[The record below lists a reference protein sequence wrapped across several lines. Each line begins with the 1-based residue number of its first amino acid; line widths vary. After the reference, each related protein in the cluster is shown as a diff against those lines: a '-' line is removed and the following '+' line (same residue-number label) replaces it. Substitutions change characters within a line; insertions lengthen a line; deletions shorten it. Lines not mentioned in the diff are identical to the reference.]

1 MGAIMLKR
9 CGLGVTSLLALAPA
23 WALAEA
29 PVIEHQK
36 VKCIVAEK
44 YPRMDAGITP
54 VEVAQAR
61 VYFKP
66 EGIPTWYFVNMK
78 RVPKGYEGVL
88 PKPKKQMIGKHIIY
102 YLQATARDLAQ
113 VTSEETDPRVVAKK
127 EDCQNE
133 PVAGFASHPPVAVFP
148 NVPAGFA
155 VGGAVA
161 PVVVGTTLA
170 AGAGTG
176 VVLATRGGNE
186 PAPTPP
192 TTPPP
197 VTTLPTPPTPPT
209 PPPPAPPGLQ
219 VACRAN
225 PSTGGAPLTVDFRAS
240 ASGATGVYDFIWTFG
255 DGATANRPNPSH
267 TYETPGR
274 FSAILSVSSGDET
287 AACET
292 TIKVEKSCN
301 FLTGPTTAITSPT
314 GGTVSGTV
322 SVQANATSGSSISN
336 VEFYVTGGSRG
347 GGVTLIGTD
356 NTAPFAV
363 NWTVPAGCNDVQLFS
378 RAFDSCF
385 KQADSAPVTVTLNND
400 SAPPAVDVT
409 SPQEG
414 EVIDGGIIDVAA
426 DASDPAGIRDVL
438 FEADQPSSCSKGAP
452 FLDSEIDSTA
462 PYTASMDVNAAENCC
477 ACVRLTV
484 TGTDICGNETSVE
497 RNVFADFDGCCD
509 LGIARRPQ
517 LRHSPEQAPDGTTG
531 WVSHLE
537 VADASGQVVLNRGR
551 LIMATTGISRQ
562 SAALR
567 HGENRIDAQLVRG
580 TGKPGVWRFD
590 LGATEG
596 FEPGSLRVLEGEVAL
611 LTDRIVVFRLKG
623 QAGERVAFSFGV
635 K

>member
-1 MGAIMLKR
+1 
-9 CGLGVTSLLALAPA
+9 
-23 WALAEA
+23 
-29 PVIEHQK
+29 
-36 VKCIVAEK
+36 
-44 YPRMDAGITP
+44 
-54 VEVAQAR
+54 
-61 VYFKP
+61 
-66 EGIPTWYFVNMK
+66 
-78 RVPKGYEGVL
+78 VL

-102 YLQATARDLAQ
+102 YLQATGRDLAQ

-133 PVAGFASHPPVAVFP
+133 PVAGFASHPPAAVFP

-161 PVVVGTTLA
+161 PAVVGTTLA

-186 PAPTPP
+186 PAPAPP

-197 VTTLPTPPTPPT
+197 VT
-209 PPPPAPPGLQ
+209 PPAPPPVTPTPPAEPTPTPLQ
-219 VACRAN
+219 VACRAT
-225 PSTGGAPLTVDFRAS
+225 PSTGGAPLTVEFRAS
-240 ASGATGVYDFIWTFG
+240 ASGATGAYEFRWVFG

-267 TYETPGR
+267 TYENPGR
-274 FSAILSVSSGDET
+274 YSAVLSVSSGDET

-292 TIKVEKSCN
+292 AIKVEKNCT
-301 FLTGPTTAITSPT
+301 FLAGPTTAITSPS

-322 SVQANATSGSSISN
+322 SVQASATSGSNITN
-336 VEFYVTGGSRG
+336 VEFYATVGSRG
-347 GGVTLIGTD
+347 GAPTLIGSD

-363 NWTVPAGCNDVQLFS
+363 NWTVPAGCEDAQLFS
-378 RAFDSCF
+378 RAFDSCVR
-385 KQADSAPVTVTLNND
+385 QADSAPVSVTLNND
-400 SAPPAVDVT
+400 SAPPTVDIT

-414 EVIDGGIIDVAA
+414 EIIPMGGPNAIDVAA

-438 FEADQPSSCSKGAP
+438 FEANQPSSCSKGAP
-452 FLDSEIDSTA
+452 FLDSQTDDTA
-462 PYTASMDVNAAENCC
+462 PYTASLNVDAAEGCC
-477 ACVRLTV
+477 ACVRLTA
-484 TGTDICGNETSVE
+484 TGTDICGNATSVE
-497 RNVFADFDGCCD
+497 RNVFADFDGCCI
-509 LGIARRPQ
+509 LGIAAVRRPQ
-517 LRHSPEQAPDGTTG
+517 LRHSPEQAPDSATG

-551 LIMATTGISRQ
+551 LMMATTGISRQ